1 MPVGHE
7 NALRLVRQLRSP
19 EVSWKAVGFFD
30 SRVGTQTWRVPEAQ
44 CITGS
49 VLPAVVSSV
58 VPTGARPWLEE
69 VKRDIGHGF

>member
-30 SRVGTQTWRVPEAQ
+30 SRMGTQTWRVPEAQ

-49 VLPAVVSSV
+49 VLPAVASPANGCSSL
-58 VPTGARPWLEE
+58 ARREE
-69 VKRDIGHGF
+69 VLRDIGHGF